1 MKKKKNIMKKLIVG
15 ASVAAMAMF
24 ATGCVGPNGPL
35 VGTAGGIYT
44 DVSGPVSVTSN
55 VGASKVGTATSK
67 GVIGFA
73 WGDSSIKE
81 ASANGGITKVQH
93 VDYHV
98 TSVLGVYTETVVTV
112 YGE

>member
-1 MKKKKNIMKKLIVG
+1 MKKLIVC
-15 ASVAAMAMF
+15 ASAAAMVVL

-35 VGTAGGIYT
+35 VGTVGGIYS
-44 DVSGPVSVTSN
+44 DVSGPIAVTSN
-55 VGASKVGTATSK
+55 TGASKSGSATSK

-73 WGDSSIKE
+73 WGDSSIK
-81 ASANGGITKVQH
+81 AAAAAGGITKVQH

-98 TSVLGVYTETVVTV
+98 TSVLGIYCETTVTV

>member
-1 MKKKKNIMKKLIVG
+1 MKKLIVS
-15 ASVAAMAMF
+15 ASVVALAIF

-35 VGTAGGIYT
+35 VGTVGGIYS

-55 VGASKVGTATSK
+55 SGASKSGSATSK
-67 GVIGFA
+67 GVLGFA
-73 WGDSSIKE
+73 WGDSSIKA

-98 TSVLGVYTETVVTV
+98 TSVLGVYCQTIVTV

>member
-1 MKKKKNIMKKLIVG
+1 MGI
-15 ASVAAMAMF
+15 F

-55 VGASKVGTATSK
+55 TGASKSGSAISK

-73 WGDSSIKE
+73 WGDSSIK
-81 ASANGGITKVQH
+81 AAAANGGITKIQH

-98 TSVLGVYTETVVTV
+98 TSVLGVYTETTVTV

>member
-1 MKKKKNIMKKLIVG
+1 MKKLIVC
-15 ASVAAMAMF
+15 ASVAALAVL

-35 VGTAGGIYT
+35 VGTVGGIYT

-55 VGASKVGTATSK
+55 TGASKSGSATSK
-67 GVIGFA
+67 GIIGVA
-73 WGDSSIKE
+73 WGDSSIK
-81 ASANGGITKVQH
+81 AAAANGGITKIQH

-98 TSVLGVYTETVVTV
+98 TSVLGVYTETIVTV

>member
-1 MKKKKNIMKKLIVG
+1 MKKIIVC
-15 ASVAAMAMF
+15 ACAAAMAML

-35 VGTAGGIYT
+35 VGAMGGVYT

-55 VGASKVGTATSK
+55 TGASKSGSAISK
-67 GVIGFA
+67 GVVCVA
-73 WGDSSIKE
+73 WGDSSIKT
-81 ASANGGITKVQH
+81 AAANGGITKIQH

-98 TSVLGVYTETVVTV
+98 TSVMGVYTETTVTV

>member
-1 MKKKKNIMKKLIVG
+1 MKKLIVC
-15 ASVAAMAMF
+15 ASAAAMVVL

-35 VGTAGGIYT
+35 VGSAGGIYT
-44 DVSGPVSVTSN
+44 DVSGPVAVTSN
-55 VGASKVGTATSK
+55 TGDSKMGSAVSQ

-73 WGDSSIKE
+73 WGDSSIKT
-81 ASANGGITKVQH
+81 AAANGGITKIQH

-98 TSVLGVYTETVVTV
+98 KSILGVYTETTVTV